1 MDDNLKPKNGALMTL
16 YQLLDKPSFL
26 VGKKRKEATQQENR
40 ELAKRFVEAKKVDN
54 DVFQIADLRK
64 VQIRNFVKGR

>member
-16 YQLLDKPSFL
+16 YQFLDKPSFL

-54 DVFQIADLRK
+54 DVFEIADLRK